1 MTKVIRNVN
10 AIMKQLTTQQKT
22 FVLEYIKT
30 LDAELSAKNAGYKS
44 RNLKFT
50 AENLLSNNLV
60 IQEIKT
66 QLKSHI
72 SSLRVHKGYVI
83 QKLLEIA
90 EFSLE
95 EEEILD
101 KDGGYTGK
109 RKLRDASVGLKAL
122 EILCKHLGFN
132 TKCENESM
140 PETKIITI
148 NNLDEDKI

>member
-1 MTKVIRNVN
+1 MNK
-10 AIMKQLTTQQKT
+10 LTPQQKD
-22 FVLEYIKT
+22 FVSEYIKT

-44 RNLKFT
+44 KDLK
-50 AENLLSNNLV
+50 AVSDRLLSNDFV
-60 IQEIKT
+60 IYEIKS
-66 QLKSHI
+66 QLKCHI

-95 EEEILD
+95 EEDILD

-109 RKLRDASVGLKAL
+109 KKLRDTTAGLKAL
-122 EILCKHLGFN
+122 ESLCKHLGFSS
-132 TKCENESM
+132 KSEDIEI

-148 NNLDEDKI
+148 NNLDENKI

>member
-1 MTKVIRNVN
+1 
-10 AIMKQLTTQQKT
+10 MKNLTQQQKK
-22 FVLEYIKT
+22 FVSEYIKT

-44 RNLKFT
+44 DDFK
-50 AENLLSNNLV
+50 AVVEELLTTNFV
-60 IQEIKT
+60 IKEIKS
-66 QLKSHI
+66 QLKDHI

-122 EILCKHLGFN
+122 ESICKYLGFN
-132 TKCENESM
+132 SKNNDENTDG
-140 PETKIITI
+140 PKIITI

>member
-1 MTKVIRNVN
+1 MNNI
-10 AIMKQLTTQQKT
+10 TQQQKN
-22 FVLEYIKT
+22 FVSEYIKS

-44 RNLKFT
+44 KDLKSI
-50 AENLLSNNLV
+50 AESLLSNNFV
-60 IQEIKT
+60 IKEIKS

-83 QKLLEIA
+83 QKLLDIA

-122 EILCKHLGFN
+122 ENLCKHLGFN
-132 TKCENESM
+132 SKSEHEDM

-148 NNLDEDKI
+148 NNLDENKI

>member
-1 MTKVIRNVN
+1 
-10 AIMKQLTTQQKT
+10 MKNLTQQQKT
-22 FVLEYIKT
+22 FVSEYIKT

-44 RNLKFT
+44 KDLKAV
-50 AENLLSNNLV
+50 AENLLSNNFV
-60 IQEIKT
+60 INEIKT

-101 KDGGYTGK
+101 KEGGYTGK
-109 RKLRDASVGLKAL
+109 KKLRDASVGLKAL
-122 EILCKHLGFN
+122 EYLCKHLGFYS
-132 TKCENESM
+132 KSEHESM

>member
-1 MTKVIRNVN
+1 
-10 AIMKQLTTQQKT
+10 MKNLTQQQMI
-22 FVLEYIKT
+22 FVSEYIKT

-44 RNLKFT
+44 NDLKSV
-50 AENLLSNNLV
+50 AEKLLSNNFV
-60 IQEIKT
+60 IKEIKS

-72 SSLRVHKGYVI
+72 SSLRVHKGYVV

-95 EEEILD
+95 EEEIYD

-122 EILCKHLGFN
+122 ETLCKHLGFSS
-132 TKCENESM
+132 KNEHADVA
-140 PETKIITI
+140 EVKIITI